1 MLMVVFTEVMVAV
14 EEAANNMSKSF
25 VLSDEILD
33 HKINDLQFEK
43 KYSHNASCSLNDL
56 ELFTN
61 GHPIDFYRELRENAP
76 VFYHDPMPTDPEPG
90 FWVLSKYEDV
100 KYVSMN
106 PKIFSSQYASGN
118 LLTLGTEENRHPK
131 LFKSTIDHMLN
142 LDGEMHL
149 NLRKE
154 HMPFVKP
161 GYVEELNKKVSIKVT
176 ELLDNIAPMGE
187 CNLVKEVSQQLPIFT
202 LSEILGIPD
211 SDRQKLVSWMEFL
224 ELAQYFTYEM
234 IKEQNEG
241 KTDSTPDPAMVDM
254 FNSMIDEMFDYGRF
268 ILNSKRKN
276 PANDLLSAIANSRIK
291 GEELSQEFL
300 DGSWLLI
307 IFAGNDTTRNTLS
320 GGIKLLHENQNQKD
334 LLLNDKGL
342 LPNFINETVRCVSP
356 VIHMR
361 RTSLEET
368 EINGQR
374 IGPHEKIALWY
385 GAANR
390 DPDIFKN
397 PDEFDILRENNDKH
411 LAFGIGRHTCLGK
424 PIALMQL
431 KEFYSQFLTK
441 FKDFEMNGDWK
452 VAPNNFV
459 HAIQE
464 MPIKFKVKK

>member
-1 MLMVVFTEVMVAV
+1 MAEHMEVVMAEAEVESNM
-14 EEAANNMSKSF
+14 NNGYI
-25 VLSDEILD
+25 LSDEILKN
-33 HKINDLQFEK
+33 KINKAEFDY
-43 KYSHNASCSLNDL
+43 KYPHKPSASFNDL
-56 ELFTN
+56 ELFTKGQPTN
-61 GHPIDFYRELRENAP
+61 FYKELRENAP
-76 VFYHDPMPTDPEPG
+76 VFYHEPMPTDPEPG
-90 FWVLSKYEDV
+90 YWVLTKYEDV

-106 PKIFSSQYASGN
+106 PKIFSSQYATGN

-154 HMPFVKP
+154 HMPFFKAGFVDD
-161 GYVEELNKKVSIKVT
+161 LRKKVSFKVT

-202 LSEILGIPD
+202 LSEVLGIPEA
-211 SDRQKLVSWMEFL
+211 DRQKLVSWMEFL

-234 IKEQNEG
+234 IKEKNEG
-241 KTDSTPDPAMVDM
+241 KTTSTPDPEMIDM
-254 FNSMIDEMFDYGRF
+254 FNAMVDEMFDYGRF
-268 ILNSKRKN
+268 ILNAKRKN
-276 PANDLLSAIANSRIK
+276 PENDLLSAIANAKIK
-291 GEELSQEFL
+291 NEELSQEFL

-320 GGIKLLHENQNQKD
+320 GGVKLLHENQKQKE
-334 LLLNDKGL
+334 LLLSDSAL
-342 LPNFINETVRCVSP
+342 MPNFINETVRFVSP

-374 IGPHEKIALWY
+374 IGPYEKIALWY

-390 DPDIFKN
+390 DPDIFSN
-397 PDEFDILRENNDKH
+397 PDKFNILRENADKH

-431 KEFYSQFLTK
+431 QEFYSQFLTR
-441 FKDFEMNGDWK
+441 FNDYQMNGEWK

-464 MPIKFKVKK
+464 MPIKFSPKK

>member
-1 MLMVVFTEVMVAV
+1 MAEHMEVVMAEAEVESNM
-14 EEAANNMSKSF
+14 NNGYI
-25 VLSDEILD
+25 LSDEILKN
-33 HKINDLQFEK
+33 KINKAEFDY
-43 KYSHNASCSLNDL
+43 KYPHKPSASFNDL
-56 ELFTN
+56 ELFTKGQPTN
-61 GHPIDFYRELRENAP
+61 FYKELRENAP
-76 VFYHDPMPTDPEPG
+76 VFYHEPMPTDPEPG
-90 FWVLSKYEDV
+90 YWVLTKYEDV

-106 PKIFSSQYASGN
+106 PKIFSSQYATGN

-154 HMPFVKP
+154 HMPFFKAGFVDD
-161 GYVEELNKKVSIKVT
+161 LRKKVSFKVT

-202 LSEILGIPD
+202 LSEVLGIPEA
-211 SDRQKLVSWMEFL
+211 DRQKLVSWMEFL

-234 IKEQNEG
+234 IKEKNEG
-241 KTDSTPDPAMVDM
+241 KTTSTPDPEMIDM
-254 FNSMIDEMFDYGRF
+254 FNAMVDEMFDYGRF
-268 ILNSKRKN
+268 ILNAKRKN
-276 PANDLLSAIANSRIK
+276 PENDLLSAIANAKIK
-291 GEELSQEFL
+291 NEELSQEFL

-320 GGIKLLHENQNQKD
+320 GGVKLLHENQKQKE
-334 LLLNDKGL
+334 LLLSDSTL
-342 LPNFINETVRCVSP
+342 MPNFINETVRFVSP

-374 IGPHEKIALWY
+374 IGPYEKIALWY

-390 DPDIFKN
+390 DPDIFSN
-397 PDEFDILRENNDKH
+397 PDKFNILRENADKH

-431 KEFYSQFLTK
+431 QEFYSQFLTR
-441 FKDFEMNGDWK
+441 FNDYQMNGEWK

-464 MPIKFKVKK
+464 MPIKFSPKK